1 MAALLSDSHTML
13 TLSNFD
19 NDRIGSETRTIQTT
33 LFRLVLSVKLVH
45 RELGSWPYFLEGK
58 FYAMI
63 EVRASP

>member
-1 MAALLSDSHTML
+1 ML

-19 NDRIGSETRTIQTT
+19 NDGIGSETRTIQTT
-33 LFRLVLSVKLVH
+33 LFCLALSVKLVY

-63 EVRASP
+63 EVCAPP